1 MKRVKCES
9 CGARIDLNSNKC
21 PYCDTIYKSSNEE
34 SQQVVVNNYYN
45 VNTSE
50 GLEQKVKVTNNLGL
64 NIPLLIVL
72 FVFFP
77 VAGIIYLIYKF
88 SKAYKQK

>member
-21 PYCDTIYKSSNEE
+21 PYCDAIYKSSNEE

-45 VNTSE
+45 VNTRAA
-50 GLEQKVKVTNNLGL
+50 Q
-64 NIPLLIVL
+64 I
-72 FVFFP
+72 
-77 VAGIIYLIYKF
+77 
-88 SKAYKQK
+88 Q